1 MLWIYLATA
10 ATFSDNN
17 PKRLFFDN
25 IFFSMFFDLF
35 STVRITTTTA
45 AMSHDD
51 PNETKSE
58 ELAQFYVINLPTVIK
73 NKSELL

>member
-1 MLWIYLATA
+1 MLWIYLAA

-35 STVRITTTTA
+35 STVRITTTTS
-45 AMSHDD
+45 AMSHD